1 MCVFLVLAHITC
13 HLCLSLDL
21 LHTPQDGD
29 GCITAVELGTVMRSL
44 GQFPTDEELRQM
56 IDESD
61 TNHDGV
67 IDFQEFLDMVR
78 RQEIHQTNEP
88 DIGLEAFKVFD
99 VDGDGFITAGKLCRE
114 SAAFFSLTSTPCN
127 ICKIFRTNN
136 NLCISSY
143 TNSLPLGRR
152 IETNYGQVGRNFDG

>member
-1 MCVFLVLAHITC
+1 
-13 HLCLSLDL
+13 
-21 LHTPQDGD
+21 
-29 GCITAVELGTVMRSL
+29 MRSL

>member
-1 MCVFLVLAHITC
+1 
-13 HLCLSLDL
+13 
-21 LHTPQDGD
+21 
-29 GCITAVELGTVMRSL
+29 
-44 GQFPTDEELRQM
+44 M

-114 SAAFFSLTSTPCN
+114 YAALSHLQARHAILARYFDPTTIFAFLRIRIRFVLADELRQIMAKLGETLTDEEVEMMIEEADSDGDGQ
-127 ICKIFRTNN
+127 
-136 NLCISSY
+136 ISY
-143 TNSLPLGRR
+143 K
-152 IETNYGQVGRNFDG
+152 E